1 MNNLIIIL
9 LFVLLVLALFLSI
22 QLESLAL
29 IIIITIILLVLYVV
43 VEQKYT
49 SLQQEK
55 QQYHNIAYYFKK
67 QFMTDCEYEFYKKIK
82 VLEEHF
88 KIVPQVNLGAIINK
102 VSKITY
108 RGELFRNIDFAIF
121 TKDYSKLLLLIEL
134 NDKSHNLQERKDRDQ
149 KVKKICK
156 DAGIKLIFFYTSYSN
171 DKEYIINRILS
182 EIEKQYKN

>member
-22 QLESLAL
+22 QLESLSL
-29 IIIITIILLVLYVV
+29 MIIITIVLLILYIVFERKNSLL
-43 VEQKYT
+43 QKKSTTKNYT
-49 SLQQEK
+49 T
-55 QQYHNIAYYFKK
+55 YYFKK

-82 VLEEHF
+82 VLEDHF

-134 NDKSHNLQERKDRDQ
+134 NDKSHNQEERKDRDQ

-171 DKEYIINRILS
+171 DKEYVINRILS